1 MELPRGFD
9 YSRQGFLTMQ
19 SLEKS
24 LRIRLERT
32 ATDAWTIAKTVAKVV
47 LDQLGVGDDAP
58 RYSLWSHYDG
68 KDGDCINDPHRS
80 LAEKHAAEENSNY
93 SCSGVGK

>member
-47 LDQLGVGDDAP
+47 LDQLGVGDAAP
-58 RYSLWSHYDG
+58 WHSLGHITLG
-68 KDGDCINDPHRS
+68 KTVIAS
-80 LAEKHAAEENSNY
+80 MTLT
-93 SCSGVGK
+93 GV